1 LFFLYN
7 QQSVKSKYAIV
18 SGLELDV
25 YKAIVLNVLDE
36 MGGKP
41 SSDDEDEDVS
51 TSAKKLVIPLFPG
64 ALRPLQLLHEQY

>member
-1 LFFLYN
+1 M
-7 QQSVKSKYAIV
+7 
-18 SGLELDV
+18 